1 MNHVCSS
8 LLSDNPDPDL
18 YFIFPLIPSLQS
30 NDDCDNAKDGND
42 DGPDCSK
49 GSALPNTCL
58 STLIARARG
67 DQS

>member
-18 YFIFPLIPSLQS
+18 YFIFPLIPLLQS

-42 DGPDCSK
+42 DGP
-49 GSALPNTCL
+49 GSVAKAVLYQISACPP
-58 STLIARARG
+58 
-67 DQS
+67 